1 MAFSYENPNL
11 LYRLIDELGNNRLFS
26 FIYTSYIKKLKF
38 KGNEKVLDFGSGSG
52 AGSRHLAKVLRKGG
66 HLTCVDISEYWT
78 NKAKKRMRNFNHV
91 DFLIGQLPELE
102 LKTNSFDIIYIFYT
116 LHDVSP
122 DLRNGIIREFYKILK
137 EGGKIFI
144 KEPQREYDG
153 MPVTE
158 IVELMKNNDFTEE
171 YSLEKKGTY
180 TAVYRKNVVANT

>member
-1 MAFSYENPNL
+1 MGYENPTL
-11 LYRLIDELGNNRLFS
+11 IYRLIDELGNNRLFS
-26 FIYTSYIKKLKF
+26 FIYTSHIKKLKF

-52 AGSRHLAKVLRKGG
+52 AGSRHLAEVLQKGG

-78 NKAKKRMRNFNHV
+78 NKAKKRMKNFNHV

-122 DLRNGIIREFYKILK
+122 DLRNGIVREFYKILK
-137 EGGKIFI
+137 EGGKIYI
-144 KEPQREYDG
+144 KEPQRKYDG

-158 IVELMKNNDFTEE
+158 IVELMKDSGFTKE
-171 YSLEKKGTY
+171 YSLEKKSAY
-180 TAVYRKNVVANT
+180 TAVYRKDVDANT